1 MKIGI
6 VTLPFHTNYGGIL
19 QAYALLKTLEKLG
32 HDAEV
37 VDTRPETRFN
47 LRQAIGNR
55 VIRFNTDR
63 FIRKHIKCGS
73 KPTRDKYDALVVG
86 SDQVWRPKYCK
97 TTGMYFLD
105 FAEDWIV
112 RRVGYSVSFGTD
124 EWEYSDAE
132 TAKFSPLAKMFGAV
146 SVREKAAIDLCRRHL
161 GIDAVH
167 TLDPT
172 LLLTKE
178 DYLKLIPKR
187 FEKSGPRKGI
197 MCHIFDY
204 TPDKLEFVKRMEQ
217 ELGMESFWT
226 NNRDIDTKGLSLID
240 RAQFPIEDWLRGFR
254 DADFIIADSFHA
266 CVFAILFEKPFVVFG
281 NVERGLS
288 RFESLLGELGMEGH
302 LITRSS
308 DFNMESARTTV
319 DHAKLDALRKA
330 SVDYLAEALK

>member
-19 QAYALLKTLEKLG
+19 QAYALRETLERLG

-37 VDTRPETRFN
+37 VDTRPEQKFN

-55 VIRFNTDR
+55 IIRHNTDR
-63 FIRKHIKCGS
+63 FIRKHIKCGG
-73 KPTRDKYDALVVG
+73 KPKKDKYDALVVG
-86 SDQVWRPKYCK
+86 SDQVWRPKYSK

-105 FAEDWIV
+105 FAENWIV
-112 RRVGYSVSFGTD
+112 HRVGYSISFGTD
-124 EWEYSDAE
+124 EWEYSAE
-132 TAKFSPLAKMFGAV
+132 DTAKYSALAGLFNRI
-146 SVREKAAIDLCRRHL
+146 SVREKAAIDLCRRHF
-161 GIDAVH
+161 GVDAVH

-187 FEKSGPRKGI
+187 FDKQGPRKGI

-226 NNRDIDTKGLSLID
+226 NNRDIDTKGLSLWD
-240 RAQFPIEDWLRGFR
+240 RAQHPLEDWLRGFR
-254 DADFIIADSFHA
+254 DADFVIADSFHA
-266 CVFAILFEKPFVVFG
+266 CI
-281 NVERGLS
+281 
-288 RFESLLGELGMEGH
+288 
-302 LITRSS
+302 
-308 DFNMESARTTV
+308 
-319 DHAKLDALRKA
+319 
-330 SVDYLAEALK
+330 